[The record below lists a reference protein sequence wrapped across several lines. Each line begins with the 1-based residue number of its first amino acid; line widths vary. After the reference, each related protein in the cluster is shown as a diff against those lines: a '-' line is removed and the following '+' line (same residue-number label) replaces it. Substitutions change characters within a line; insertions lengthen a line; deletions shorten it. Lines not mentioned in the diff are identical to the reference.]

1 MATMKPEKLKN
12 TSRDLKKKNKK
23 KESENT
29 GEDDFEGFL
38 SIFDKG
44 KYSPPNL
51 FGNIGSTEEDD
62 DDGDGEDGDDG
73 DDGEE
78 DYDGEDEDEINGPG
92 GLLEWL
98 FGWIINPIAA
108 IIMGIVNLV
117 NFVIQLVMFIVNF
130 GDCWP
135 YYFLYFGS
143 ILFYFPINI
152 FFMLFGLSKIEA
164 KLFQARDAFHD
175 FLMCLGLPITGL
187 RNSDEIRTK
196 CFFEPA
202 VNRNCSS
209 KDIDFLQKLKNLNP
223 FQEKFQFDFV
233 SVLTL
238 LTTFTLV
245 SLIIYHVVKNYLWPF
260 LKSVFAAKKEDG
272 LKTVN

>member
-1 MATMKPEKLKN
+1 MKPEKLKN

-29 GEDDFEGFL
+29 DDDGNTFEGFL

-51 FGNIGSTEEDD
+51 FGNIGSTEEEDD
-62 DDGDGEDGDDG
+62 EDGEDDDEEG
-73 DDGEE
+73 GEEEE

-117 NFVIQLVMFIVNF
+117 SFVIQLVMFIVNF

-143 ILFYFPINI
+143 ILFYFPISI

-175 FLMCLGLPITGL
+175 FLMCLGLPITGI
-187 RNSDEIRTK
+187 RNTDEIRTK

-202 VNRNCSS
+202 INRSCSDMNVN
-209 KDIDFLQKLKNLNP
+209 ILQKLKNLNP
-223 FQEKFQFDFV
+223 FQEKFKFDFV

-245 SLIIYHVVKNYLWPF
+245 SLIIYHVVKNYFWPF
-260 LKSVFAAKKEDG
+260 LKSFFTSKKEVV
-272 LKTVN
+272 LKPDH